1 MVLISKSIVMTK
13 SVSYVTLSDNLHTN
27 MASNKIILK
36 TTLMTSI
43 VTLQVLVIVTN
54 NYVDV
59 ELIELIMIDLNT
71 YFNGILL

>member
-1 MVLISKSIVMTK
+1 MTK